1 MADEPI
7 KFPEKRSQISRMV
20 DLIGEELKNMRGYR
34 NVGPD
39 QNRLIEI
46 FGGRKIPS
54 KFTFAQM
61 RELIK
66 DMSPLADTENNAFT
80 LSQLIEE
87 KYPGTIDKKD
97 FDRVDKE
104 IGTTMDLQA
113 KGSLIEPPANDPKVK
128 ALTEIEFVEKLKAG
142 TATVEEAIDFA
153 KSSPTLSK
161 DKRGRI
167 GALVSGFKKM
177 GLDITMP
184 YKDLKNDDVAPLF
197 TKAGSPDKANRAPN
211 LQALEIHLETIFNK
225 YGISGIKEKVPG
237 SDIEKAMYPK
247 LTGAGTAIGTQ
258 RTGMAGER
266 PMRGLLPMEDF
277 TKIYAEAVPMIESEY
292 GQATADLIRY
302 HATTSNRPSQLQKL
316 KKSDVTVSGNTIT
329 VAGKKVTK
337 NDKKGRPPLS
347 FDLDSAT
354 GQLLKRNLDS
364 SKSEFLFD
372 TTDAK
377 FNDAFTKHITPRLEP
392 FSDVLPLAEVKV
404 EGPDGIQLSQKPVT
418 SPSAVRSIV
427 PKIMLDQY
435 NVPEGLVQGMMG
447 HVNDSILRKNYA
459 GLAPSTDIPK
469 LLENPSSFAIG
480 DFGTTEKNINLD
492 LLSAEDKAALIEEQK
507 ATLQAEQKARQ
518 ATASATIA
526 EQEAK
531 AIKTTASITP
541 AEIEAVAQVNE
552 KLIRA
557 EARAKETKR
566 QIQADEVAK
575 MRGETDLSVGI
586 SEKGKEIFRRLGLL
600 GKGVKAI
607 APIAGPATI
616 LGAVGAASTLG
627 SKRATAMPTEDEV
640 GFEDLPRS
648 TPKEA
653 AVAGLEVA
661 ESLLSPLPMTA
672 REMYEKRE
680 ETEKLDTES
689 GLRMSMPEPQGSES
703 FLNMKP

>member
-1 MADEPI
+1 M
-7 KFPEKRSQISRMV
+7 
-20 DLIGEELKNMRGYR
+20 
-34 NVGPD
+34 
-39 QNRLIEI
+39 
-46 FGGRKIPS
+46 
-54 KFTFAQM
+54 
-61 RELIK
+61 
-66 DMSPLADTENNAFT
+66 
-80 LSQLIEE
+80 
-87 KYPGTIDKKD
+87 
-97 FDRVDKE
+97 
-104 IGTTMDLQA
+104 
-113 KGSLIEPPANDPKVK
+113 

-142 TATVEEAIDFA
+142 TATVKEAIDFA
-153 KSSPTLSK
+153 KSSPTLSE
-161 DKRGRI
+161 DKRKRI
-167 GALVSGFKKM
+167 GALVSGFKRM

-225 YGISGIKEKVPG
+225 YGISGIREKVPG

-277 TKIYAEAVPMIESEY
+277 TKIYAEAIPMIESEY

-302 HATTSNRPSQLQKL
+302 HATTSNRPSQLQQL

-337 NDKKGRPPLS
+337 NDKKGRPPLT
-347 FDLDSAT
+347 FDLDSST

-418 SPSAVRSIV
+418 SPSAIRSIV

-469 LLENPSSFAIG
+469 LLENPSSFTVG

-492 LLSAEDKAALIEEQK
+492 LLSKEDKATLIKEQK
-507 ATLQAEQKARQ
+507 ATLQAEEKARQ
-518 ATASATIA
+518 ATASATVE
-526 EQEAK
+526 EQQARAIKAK
-531 AIKTTASITP
+531 AAVTP
-541 AEIEAVAQVNE
+541 EEIEAAAKVDEQ
-552 KLIRA
+552 LIRA

-566 QIQADEVAK
+566 QIQADEIAK
-575 MRGETDLSVGI
+575 LRGETDLSAGI
-586 SEKGKEIFRRLGLL
+586 PEKDKEIFRRLGLL
-600 GKGVKAI
+600 DKVDVDTTAKGVA
-607 APIAGPATI
+607 
-616 LGAVGAASTLG
+616 GAAVLSTI
-627 SKRATAMPTEDEV
+627 ATTSDAAQAASEIGRDVALDAAAETALKGAIGRTAAGRVPLADIVIPTEAGRGSAFTGPGSIEELRAQAKMAEEARERDAV
-640 GFEDLPRS
+640 A
-648 TPKEA
+648 EA
-653 AVAGLEVA
+653 AMQEG
-661 ESLLSPLPMTA
+661 
-672 REMYEKRE
+672 
-680 ETEKLDTES
+680 D
-689 GLRMSMPEPQGSES
+689 S
-703 FLNMKP
+703 FLTMQP